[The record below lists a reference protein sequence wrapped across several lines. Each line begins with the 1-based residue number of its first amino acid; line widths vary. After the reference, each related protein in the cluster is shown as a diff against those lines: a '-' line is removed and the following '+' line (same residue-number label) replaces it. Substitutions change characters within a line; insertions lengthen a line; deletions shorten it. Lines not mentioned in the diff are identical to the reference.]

1 MLDNKENQDT
11 QLIGILEV
19 DNKEN
24 EKEENYQIN
33 YTRKF
38 PTAEGHTFQD

>member
-33 YTRKF
+33 DRRKF